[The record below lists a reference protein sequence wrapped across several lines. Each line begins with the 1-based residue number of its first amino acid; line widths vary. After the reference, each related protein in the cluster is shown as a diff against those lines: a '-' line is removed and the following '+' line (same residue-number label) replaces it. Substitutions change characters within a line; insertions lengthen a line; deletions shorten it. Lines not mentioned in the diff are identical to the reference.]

1 MSEELELVKRLLSRV
16 RRRRGQ
22 IWHTTAGS
30 GNRRVVVMGCFDTA
44 TGTRNGFTA
53 YVDTWDK
60 STSRWAVL
68 LAEDGATAEEALMN
82 LEDDL
87 RREAGQC
94 NTP

>member
-1 MSEELELVKRLLSRV
+1 MSEELNLAKRLLSRV

-30 GNRRVVVMGCFDTA
+30 GNRRVVVMGCFDTY

-60 STSRWAVL
+60 STFRWTVL
-68 LAEDGATAEEALMN
+68 RQSYGATAEEALMN
-82 LEDDL
+82 LEDEL
-87 RREAGQC
+87 KREAGL
-94 NTP
+94 